1 MAKTQ
6 KKGAKKKSST
16 AKKNAAKR
24 TENAAKAAKQKA
36 AGRQMNAIILF
47 AVSLFLLFVTL
58 IPGGNVWAH
67 MQNFI
72 FGLFGIGAF
81 ILPFILI
88 YVAVMTS
95 MDKDGTDI
103 KTKIIQSSVLV
114 VLFCSA
120 VCIFASAGPPA
131 NYFESLKD
139 AYDLGRATNNGGVL
153 GAFIGGALLMLFDS
167 KVPAAITIVILI
179 FVFFMIISGTT
190 LVNLFGS
197 IANPV
202 KKAGKATEQNFQEK
216 AVDKARLNEGRKMV
230 MEAYNRNPE
239 LVTRK
244 LFDVDVDLGPGP
256 ADGSHL
262 DDEITKFEQELTQ
275 GIVEEESPVKFN
287 ASAPEIP
294 ENIYAFYMD
303 DDALPEEPPKK
314 RKKAV
319 KKTEPVEKPE
329 VKPEPVQPPTPAPS
343 VRLDDLVKKAADKTA
358 GEKTEE
364 TDDSEFL
371 ISPDAMRKRDE
382 KGEYRLPPYDCLNVG
397 TPGNTKVSETEL
409 RENAEKLVA
418 VLKSFGVKTSIV
430 DISKG
435 PSVTR
440 YELSPAPGVKISK
453 ITNLADDI
461 ALNMAASGVRI
472 EAPIPGKAAVGIE
485 VPNRTR
491 DMVSLRE
498 VISSAPYRK
507 ASQKKRL
514 TVALGRDI
522 AGQISTTNID
532 EMPHLLVAGTTGS
545 GKSVCLNS
553 MILSILYNATPDEVR
568 LIMIDPKKVEF
579 SIYNGIPHLLVPVVS
594 DPNKAAGALAWA
606 VKEML
611 SRYKM
616 FSENNV
622 RDITGYNEMAKD
634 KEEKDPIPEIVIFID
649 ELADLMMATPTEV
662 EDSICRIAQMGRAA
676 GIHLVIATQR
686 PSVDVITG
694 LIKANIPSRLSL
706 SVSSAVDSRTIL
718 DASGAEKLL
727 GHGDM
732 LFNPIGKNKPVR
744 IQGCFTSDAEVEN
757 VVDFIKEEN
766 NSDYD
771 EEVVEA
777 MEKQAAAAEEAE
789 KPVGNPNLDENDADV
804 LVPEAIQVVVEAG
817 QASTTML
824 QRKLRVGYARAARII
839 DDLEDRGVIGPFQGS
854 KPREV
859 LITKQQWLEM
869 NAMSSGEKEDD
880 GTAAAIE
887 LGLDNK

>member
-16 AKKNAAKR
+16 AKKNATKR

-58 IPGGNVWAH
+58 IPGGNVWASL
-67 MQNFI
+67 QDI
-72 FGLFGIGAF
+72 VFGLFGIGAF
-81 ILPFILI
+81 VLPFILI
-88 YVAVMTS
+88 YVAVLTS
-95 MDKDGTDI
+95 MDKDGTDMR
-103 KTKIIQSSVLV
+103 TKIIQSSVLI

-120 VCIFASAGPPA
+120 VTIFASSGPPSS
-131 NYFESLKD
+131 YGESIKD
-139 AYDLGRATNNGGVL
+139 AYYTGEATGNGGVF
-153 GAFIGGALLMLFDS
+153 GAVLGGALLMLFDS
-167 KVPAAITIVILI
+167 KIPAAVTIVILI
-179 FVFFMIISGTT
+179 FVFIMIISGTT
-190 LVNLFGS
+190 LMNLFGS
-197 IANPV
+197 IAKPV
-202 KKAGKATEQNFQEK
+202 KNAGKATGQNFQEK
-216 AVDKARLNEGRKMV
+216 ASEKAKIREGRKKV
-230 MEAYNRNPE
+230 MEAYDRNPE
-239 LVTRK
+239 MVTRK
-244 LFDVDVDLGPGP
+244 LFDVDVDLGSGP

-262 DDEITKFEQELTQ
+262 DDEITRFEEELTK
-275 GIVEEESPVKFN
+275 GNIPSEPTVKFN
-287 ASAPEIP
+287 PAAPDVP
-294 ENIYAFYMD
+294 ENIYAFRMQD
-303 DDALPEEPPKK
+303 EPPEEKPAG
-314 RKKAV
+314 RKK
-319 KKTEPVEKPE
+319 KT
-329 VKPEPVQPPTPAPS
+329 VKPEPAPVPEPEPVPVPD
-343 VRLDDLVKKAADKTA
+343 VRLDDLVKKAAGK
-358 GEKTEE
+358 GEEKAEE
-364 TDDSEFL
+364 EEFL
-371 ISPDAMRKRDE
+371 ISPDAMRKNGN
-382 KGEYRLPPYDCLNVG
+382 KGEYRLPPYDCLKAG
-397 TPGNTKVSETEL
+397 KASAGGVSEGEL
-409 RENAEKLVA
+409 RDNAEKLVE
-418 VLKSFGVKTSIV
+418 VLKSFGVSTSIV

-440 YELSPAPGVKISK
+440 YELSPAPGVKISR

-485 VPNRTR
+485 VPNRQR
-491 DMVSLRE
+491 DTVSLRE
-498 VISSAPYRK
+498 VLESPSYRK
-507 ASQKKRL
+507 QSEKKKL

-522 AGQISTTNID
+522 AGMISTTNID

-553 MILSILYNATPDEVR
+553 MILSLLYNATPDEVR

-622 RDITGYNEMAKD
+622 RDISGYNEMAARE
-634 KEEKDPIPEIVIFID
+634 EEKDTIPEIVIFID
-649 ELADLMMATPTEV
+649 ELADLMMATPAEV

-732 LFNPIGKNKPVR
+732 LFNPIGKSKPVR
-744 IQGCFTSDAEVEN
+744 IQGCFTSDGEVEN
-757 VVDFIKEEN
+757 VVDFIKAEN
-766 NSDYD
+766 SSDYD
-771 EEVVEA
+771 EEIVEE
-777 MEKQAAAAEEAE
+777 MEKQAAAAEEADG
-789 KPVGNPNLDENDADV
+789 PAGNTNLDENDADV
-804 LVPEAIQVVVEAG
+804 LVPEAVKIVVEAG

-839 DDLEDRGVIGPFQGS
+839 DDLEDRGVIGSFQGS

-869 NAMSSGEKEDD
+869 NAISSDGEEDD
-880 GTAAAIE
+880 GSAAAIE
-887 LGLDNK
+887 LGLDD